1 MTSETSNWFSKTG
14 WSKNP
19 FALEIRPELFV
30 GCAGIISELESGMS
44 AGQKYAVV
52 LGPTGAGKT
61 TLLKKLAMQS
71 PCFYLPKPPATKDE
85 LLSVFSQIYFGTGIT
100 RKLFGPRDVSLYN
113 FSENANKKYKG
124 KPPILLIDEANES
137 DIDVLEW
144 FRALIDQIEGQSAIF
159 AGLPSFKS
167 THLDKLETLSQRV
180 TISINMNSLTK
191 DEIFEL
197 IRKRIESVGGRGVD
211 PFTSDTIFKIYSKTG
226 GFPREVIKICNS
238 LVLKASTRDAAIIDI
253 SYLDGAE
260 HTNFDADEIMS
271 TLTQKQ
277 VHLLEILSKEPLT
290 PTDIVSKADL
300 PEYKTKA
307 HALRGVNNMLR
318 RLEAANLV
326 CREKKGKRYKYA
338 LEPKI
343 KTVLVKA

>member
-85 LLSVFSQIYFGTGIT
+85 LLSVFSQIYFGTGIA

-124 KPPILLIDEANES
+124 NPPILLIDEANES

-197 IRKRIESVGGRGVD
+197 MDRTSEAMWVRLVD
-211 PFTSDTIFKIYSKTG
+211 QPVEIQPIPIT
-226 GFPREVIKICNS
+226 P
-238 LVLKASTRDAAIIDI
+238 KATRRP
-253 SYLDGAE
+253 
-260 HTNFDADEIMS
+260 
-271 TLTQKQ
+271 K
-277 VHLLEILSKEPLT
+277 V
-290 PTDIVSKADL
+290 
-300 PEYKTKA
+300 
-307 HALRGVNNMLR
+307 
-318 RLEAANLV
+318 
-326 CREKKGKRYKYA
+326 REKPSAKPLYKRWWFWGILGAGIAGGVAYTAMSQGKEEEKGT
-338 LEPKI
+338 LMITIQFP
-343 KTVLVKA
+343 